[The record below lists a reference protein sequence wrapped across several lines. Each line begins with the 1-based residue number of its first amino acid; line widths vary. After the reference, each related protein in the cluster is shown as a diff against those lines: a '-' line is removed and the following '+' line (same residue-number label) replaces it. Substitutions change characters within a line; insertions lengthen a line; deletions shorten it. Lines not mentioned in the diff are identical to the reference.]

1 MPDNVVDCLVHPFVS
16 DDLARAGWAEVIRG
30 VEDGQGILMGDGG
43 VEELGHPAEDV
54 KRPTRL
60 LAKRGLIEM
69 EGLDPLLP
77 ELDLDFLQVSVAE
90 FHRG

>member
-1 MPDNVVDCLVHPFVS
+1 
-16 DDLARAGWAEVIRG
+16 
-30 VEDGQGILMGDGG
+30 
-43 VEELGHPAEDV
+43 
-54 KRPTRL
+54 
-60 LAKRGLIEM
+60 M